1 MDDFGGNGLVRLY
14 FGIGLILFS
23 TVGVFVGMVAA
34 TISPIVIERL
44 SRSSYDSDA
53 LQVFP
58 WTLSGCF
65 IGFSIALLPALSLIH
80 CIDSSQTCIFSIP
93 FELADLA
100 VRLIAIVPSLS
111 AIIAGAV
118 YWQKYQ

>member
-1 MDDFGGNGLVRLY
+1 MDDLDGDGLFSLY

-34 TISPIVIERL
+34 MISAIVIERL
-44 SRSSYDSDA
+44 SRSSYDYDA
-53 LQVFP
+53 LQVLP

-65 IGFSIALLPALSLIH
+65 IGFSIALLTALGLIH
-80 CIDSSQTCIFSIP
+80 CIDSSQTCILSIP

-100 VRLIAIVPSLS
+100 VRLIGIVPSLS
-111 AIIAGAV
+111 AIIGGAV
-118 YWQKYQ
+118 YWRRYQ